1 MEFIL
6 IERKY
11 KEEKQAKQSIA
22 QKYKDI
28 FEGRMLCN

>member
-28 FEGRMLCN
+28 WR